1 MNTNKLPTFTILD
14 IIHFER
20 NNMHIN
26 TENKSCYVISC
37 RISGESLFF
46 YNNQTHIIKRG
57 DVLYIPSGSSYSQE
71 CNKEEII
78 CFHLSITGHV
88 SSKMH
93 SFNTPNTDRMCEL
106 FIKAS
111 NLWKNRPQNYEYL
124 CMSILYEIIALSNA
138 TIYTDKSNF
147 HSMLEPA
154 MRYLDAHMYDTDLSL
169 ENVCEQSHISR
180 TYFNKLFY
188 DTYNCTPVSYINN
201 QRINKA
207 KQLLISG
214 NYTNSEIAFLC
225 GYKDIKYFYVLFKKT
240 TGRTTKEYRRLVE
253 TGV

>member
-1 MNTNKLPTFTILD
+1 MDANSLPTFTILD
-14 IIHFER
+14 IIHFKR
-20 NNMHIN
+20 NNMHLN
-26 TENKSCYVISC
+26 TENKFCCVMSC
-37 RISGESLFF
+37 RINGESLFF
-46 YNNQTHIIKRG
+46 YNNQTHKIKRG
-57 DVLYIPSGSSYSQE
+57 DVLYIPTGSSYSQE

-78 CFHLSITGHV
+78 CFHLSTTGHV
-88 SSKMH
+88 SSKMQ
-93 SFNTPNTDRMCEL
+93 SFKSHNPDKMCEL

-111 NLWKNRPQNYEYL
+111 NFWKKRPRNYEYL
-124 CMSILYEIIALSNA
+124 CMSVLYEIIALSNA
-138 TIYTDKSNF
+138 SIRKDKSGF
-147 HSMLEPA
+147 HSVLEPS
-154 MRYLDAHMYDTDLSL
+154 MRYLDVHMYDTDLSL

-188 DTYNCTPVSYINN
+188 NTYNCTPISYINN

-240 TGRTTKEYRRLVE
+240 TGLTTKEYKRLN
-253 TGV
+253 